1 MRRATRSSQVERLL
15 NLCDDLQRL
24 SARMRDPE
32 LGREQRSRLRSM
44 SRRKIAVLTRD
55 LRAIRQ
61 RGPLAQVMKQY
72 RLTPQD
78 FLVLAHLLQRHLR
91 AEDPAVQGRVL
102 LSAVF
107 ETSFEV
113 LTGLD
118 LLRDGS
124 PLRASG
130 LVVVD
135 DDEEHP
141 DDLLEARFR
150 VSEEALN
157 AFRDEAIGFVP
168 EDLRRSGV
176 DRYSSNR
183 EFLIDL
189 RILHNL
195 YKERSER
202 VFHPDRWD
210 RLHSTPL
217 SPGRGLT
224 RRIETMWRRVRT
236 RLDHS
241 EDRARFPAV
250 RFMVEY
256 MLTEPE
262 MVIVVHLLFKEL
274 YEGSAY
280 ADAVELVR
288 LVSADEAQLIDNR
301 KLIVPHGAL
310 RRGEILNVEPM
321 IEGRD
326 LTSEVHLADWVVV
339 AMFGPAANATGRS
352 IHPDEKLDWHLYLQG
367 LRESEKFFRD
377 LEAN

>member
-1 MRRATRSSQVERLL
+1 MRRSTRSSQVERLL

-32 LGREQRSRLRSM
+32 LGREQRSKLRSL
-44 SRRKIAVLTRD
+44 SRRKIASLTRD
-55 LRAIRQ
+55 LRAIRH
-61 RGPLAQVMKQY
+61 RGPLAQLMRQY
-72 RLTPQD
+72 RLTPRD
-78 FLVLAHLLQRHLR
+78 FLVLANLLQRHLR

-102 LSAVF
+102 LSNVF

-141 DDLLEARFR
+141 DDLLDARFR

-176 DRYSSNR
+176 NCYLSNR

-224 RRIETMWRRVRT
+224 RRIEAMWRRVRT

-262 MVIVVHLLFKEL
+262 MVMVVHLLFKEL

-301 KLIVPHGAL
+301 KLIAPHGAL
-310 RRGEILNVEPM
+310 RRAEILNVEAM

-326 LTSEVHLADWVVV
+326 LTSEVHLADWVVL
-339 AMFGPAANATGRS
+339 AMFGPPANASGRT
-352 IHPDEKLDWHLYLQG
+352 IQPDEKLDWHLYLQG

-377 LEAN
+377 LDSN